1 MARSTLKP
9 AHVAQYLGRKS
20 SNRIANARM
29 RSTLCL
35 GTHSIRRMYSLLQRL
50 RSLRHGFWYGVSERI
65 HWSRGAFEET
75 PAREL
80 CSVDREQGER
90 IAALRSRYQV
100 QFELRLSAATSTR
113 NYEYLDLLDRG
124 WATLGRPRPMGG
136 ALCDVG
142 CASFWYADALQT
154 FFRPDSIVGV
164 EVEGHRLFR
173 DGRARIDYARGYMG
187 RLPNA
192 RFVVGDYAE
201 FREPADI
208 ITAWF
213 PFLTPASILAW
224 RLPLWL
230 LKPERL
236 FRQIQHN
243 LGPQGLF
250 FMVNHGTAEAVLAT
264 RWCDAAGLRLAGR
277 WSELGL
283 LNGHRSSPP
292 VLSWWQQR

>member
-35 GTHSIRRMYSLLQRL
+35 GTHNIRRMYSLLQRL

-124 WATLGRPRPMGG
+124 WANLGRPRPKGG

-142 CASFWYADALQT
+142 CASFWYADA
-154 FFRPDSIVGV
+154 
-164 EVEGHRLFR
+164 
-173 DGRARIDYARGYMG
+173 
-187 RLPNA
+187 LPNA

-224 RLPLWL
+224 RLPLSL

-243 LGPQGLF
+243 LGPKGIF
-250 FMVNHGTAEAVLAT
+250 FMVNHGSAEMDLAAQ
-264 RWCDAAGLRLAGR
+264 WCDAAGLRLAGR
-277 WSELGL
+277 WSELGP
-283 LNGHRSSPP
+283 LNRHRLSPP